1 MDKRKMTET
10 DISTKFIT
18 PAIVEAGWD
27 LHTQI
32 KQEYFFTD
40 GRILVR
46 KKLSSRGTK
55 KRVDYLLS
63 YKSNLPLAI
72 IEAKDNNHSI
82 GSGMQQAIEYSEGL
96 KHAKS
101 LDIPYVYASNGD
113 GFLEHDMITGKE
125 RLLSMD
131 EFPSPEELW
140 KRYREARNMT
150 ESEAEIV
157 TQEYFFKQGS
167 KSPRYYQRIAIN
179 RAVEAIAKGQDRV
192 LLVMATGTGKTYTA
206 FQIIWRL
213 WKTKAKKR
221 ILFLADRNILI
232 DQTMTGDFKDFSD
245 KMIKINRNKLSKA
258 HEIYLGLYQS
268 MTGEEDWQ
276 QAFRQF
282 SPDFFDL
289 IIIDECH
296 RGSTRE
302 DSAWREILT
311 YFNGATH
318 VGLTA
323 TPKETKDASNITYFG
338 EPVFTYSLKQGIE
351 DGFLA
356 PYKVMRM
363 GLDKDLMGFRPEFNQ
378 VDKFGNLI
386 EDREYNVKDFD
397 KNIILEK
404 RTNLVAKEISD
415 FLKKYNRFAKTIV
428 FCVDIDHAERMRQAL
443 VNENSD
449 LVAEDSKYIMRITG
463 DNEEGKA
470 QLENFIDPNCK
481 YPVITTTSK
490 LMTTGVDAKTCQ
502 LIVLDSNITSM
513 TEFKQIIGRGTRIDE
528 EHGKT
533 YFTIMDFRGVTSLF
547 ADSTFDGEPIVII
560 DPENPDDEEPIE
572 EPTIV
577 GEPTAPYGE
586 DDKIIDGDDWLP
598 STEKRKKY
606 YVDKVEV
613 TLINKIVSYIDIN
626 GKLIS
631 ESVID
636 YTKKN
641 LKTKFV
647 NLDDFLQKWNQAEKK
662 QAVIDELQEQGVF
675 FDDLKDEVGKD
686 LDEFDMILHL
696 AFDMKPLT
704 KQERINNVKKRNYFT
719 KYSEQARN
727 VLDILLEKYQS
738 QGIKDIEGIEVLK
751 LDEFKKIASP
761 IQIVNYFGGKDKY
774 LEAVREL
781 EKELYA

>member
-1 MDKRKMTET
+1 MTET

-131 EFPSPEELW
+131 EFLSFEELW

-727 VLDILLEKYQS
+727 VLDILLEKYQT

>member
-1 MDKRKMTET
+1 MTET

>member
-1 MDKRKMTET
+1 MTET

-727 VLDILLEKYQS
+727 VLDILLEKYQT

>member
-1 MDKRKMTET
+1 MTET

-18 PAIVEAGWD
+18 PAIVEAGWN

-46 KKLSSRGTK
+46 KKMSSRGTK

-179 RAVEAIAKGQDRV
+179 RTVEAIAKGQDRV

-449 LVAEDSKYIMRITG
+449 LVAEDSKYVMRITG

-738 QGIKDIEGIEVLK
+738 QGVKDIEGIEVLK

-761 IQIVNYFGGKDKY
+761 IQIVNYFGGKEKY
-774 LEAVREL
+774 LEAIREL

>member
-1 MDKRKMTET
+1 MTET

-781 EKELYA
+781 DKELYA

>member
-1 MDKRKMTET
+1 MTET

-245 KMIKINRNKLSKA
+245 KMVKINRNKLSKA

-774 LEAVREL
+774 LEAIKEL

>member
-1 MDKRKMTET
+1 MTET

-46 KKLSSRGTK
+46 KKMSSRGTK

-727 VLDILLEKYQS
+727 VLDILLEKYQT

>member
-1 MDKRKMTET
+1 MTET

-46 KKLSSRGTK
+46 KKMSSRGTK

>member
-1 MDKRKMTET
+1 MTET

-751 LDEFKKIASP
+751 LEEFKKIASP
-761 IQIVNYFGGKDKY
+761 KQIVDFFGGKAKY
-774 LEAVREL
+774 IEAIKEL